1 MEDKRISEKES
12 LEIITEMISRTK
24 DRYIGDGNILLLWG
38 YLTVVMTAVIWGLL
52 ALTHNGVWNWL
63 WFVIWIVGGIAT
75 PIMARKNQR
84 RNGMKSYSDKISSS
98 IWSIVGY
105 SGIVSTL
112 CCLGFLL
119 LKGID
124 CWSMMFAFAL
134 IIVPFAEMA
143 QGIVVRE
150 KSFLIGGGIGLLTG
164 IFTVC
169 CIAGGVPL
177 HANWFLPLFM
187 VAFIFMMVV
196 PGHILNSKYKR
207 Q

>member
-1 MEDKRISEKES
+1 MEEKRISEKES

-24 DRYIGDGNILLLWG
+24 DHYIGDGNILMLWG
-38 YLTVVMTAVIWGLL
+38 YLTVVMTAVIWALL

-63 WFVIWIVGGIAT
+63 WFAIWIVGGIVT

-84 RNGMKSYSDKISSS
+84 RNGVKSYSDKISSS

-119 LKGID
+119 LKGVD

-150 KSFLIGGGIGLLTG
+150 KSFLVGGGIGLLTG

-169 CIAGGVPL
+169 CIAGGITL
-177 HANWFLPLFM
+177 EANWFLPLFI
-187 VAFIFMMVV
+187 VAFIFMMIV